1 MEIVLRMFDPN
12 DRSPKPRLVFRPEK
26 LRELGIPDA
35 LIEAAAKSDP
45 QGFLLFDDLPN
56 QTRSANDPADE
67 TTTECE
73 SGGASCPKTCPTLRS

>member
-1 MEIVLRMFDPN
+1 MVDLRMFDPN
-12 DRSPKPRLVFRPEK
+12 DRSPNPRLIFRPEK

-56 QTRSANDPADE
+56 QTEPA
-67 TTTECE
+67 TGHCQGIHKRTIHIAE
-73 SGGASCPKTCPTLRS
+73 SERRKPL